1 MKKTTVNI
9 EGTMT
14 MQSNK
19 QEKNVV
25 KEKISVPINID
36 GNKYNIKAIIS
47 RKRYETYK
55 SLVKANGSTVSA
67 MTTELINKYIEEHV
81 DEIIMLKDLRERL

>member
-1 MKKTTVNI
+1 MKKTTVRI

-14 MQSNK
+14 MQPNK
-19 QEKNVV
+19 QDVV
-25 KEKISVPINID
+25 KEKMSVPVNID
-36 GNKYNIKAIIS
+36 GNKYNIKTTIS

-67 MTTELINKYIEEHV
+67 MTAELINKYIEEHV

>member
-1 MKKTTVNI
+1 MNNTAVRI

-14 MQSNK
+14 TQPNK
-19 QEKNVV
+19 QDLHVV
-25 KEKISVPINID
+25 KERVSVPVSVD
-36 GNKYNIKAIIS
+36 GNYYNINTTIS

-67 MTTELINKYIEEHV
+67 MTAELINKYIEEHV
-81 DEIIMLKDLRERL
+81 DEIIMLRDLRERL

>member
-1 MKKTTVNI
+1 MNKTEVRI

-14 MQSNK
+14 TQPNK
-19 QEKNVV
+19 QDVV
-25 KEKISVPINID
+25 KEKMSVPVNID
-36 GNKYNIKAIIS
+36 GNKYNIKTTIS

-67 MTTELINKYIEEHV
+67 MTAELINKYIEEHV
-81 DEIIMLKDLRERL
+81 DEIIMLRDLRERL

>member
-1 MKKTTVNI
+1 MKKTAVRI

-14 MQSNK
+14 TQPNK
-19 QEKNVV
+19 QDVV
-25 KEKISVPINID
+25 KEKMSVPINID

-81 DEIIMLKDLRERL
+81 DEIIMLRDLRERL

>member
-1 MKKTTVNI
+1 MNKTAVRI

-14 MQSNK
+14 TQSNK
-19 QEKNVV
+19 QDVV
-25 KEKISVPINID
+25 KEKVSVPVNID
-36 GNKYNIKAIIS
+36 GNKYNIKTTIS

-81 DEIIMLKDLRERL
+81 DEVIMLRDLRERL

>member
-1 MKKTTVNI
+1 MNKTAVRI

-14 MQSNK
+14 TQPNK
-19 QEKNVV
+19 QDVV
-25 KEKISVPINID
+25 KEKVSVPINID
-36 GNKYNIKAIIS
+36 GNKYNIKATIN

-67 MTTELINKYIEEHV
+67 MTAELINKYIEEHV
-81 DEIIMLKDLRERL
+81 DEIIMLRDLRERL

>member
-1 MKKTTVNI
+1 MKKTAVRI

-14 MQSNK
+14 TQPNK
-19 QEKNVV
+19 QDVV
-25 KEKISVPINID
+25 KEKVSVPVNID

-81 DEIIMLKDLRERL
+81 DEIIMLKDLREKL

>member
-1 MKKTTVNI
+1 MKKTEVRI

-14 MQSNK
+14 TQPNK
-19 QEKNVV
+19 QDVV
-25 KEKISVPINID
+25 KEKMSVPVNID
-36 GNKYNIKAIIS
+36 GNKYNIKTTIS

-67 MTTELINKYIEEHV
+67 MTAELINKYIEEHV
-81 DEIIMLKDLRERL
+81 DEIIMLRDLRERLQ

>member
-1 MKKTTVNI
+1 MNKTAVRI

-14 MQSNK
+14 TQPNK
-19 QEKNVV
+19 QDVV
-25 KEKISVPINID
+25 KEKVSVPVNID

>member
-1 MKKTTVNI
+1 MNKTAVRI

-14 MQSNK
+14 TQPNK
-19 QEKNVV
+19 QDVV
-25 KEKISVPINID
+25 KEKVSVPVNID
-36 GNKYNIKAIIS
+36 SDKCNIKTVIS

-67 MTTELINKYIEEHV
+67 MTAELINKYIEEHV
-81 DEIIMLKDLRERL
+81 DEIIMLRDLRERL

>member
-1 MKKTTVNI
+1 MNETAVRI

-14 MQSNK
+14 TQPNK
-19 QEKNVV
+19 QDVV
-25 KEKISVPINID
+25 KEKMSVPVNID
-36 GNKYNIKAIIS
+36 GNKYNIKTTIS

-67 MTTELINKYIEEHV
+67 MTAELINKYIEEHV
-81 DEIIMLKDLRERL
+81 DESIMLRDLRERL

>member
-1 MKKTTVNI
+1 MNKTAVRI

-14 MQSNK
+14 TQSNK
-19 QEKNVV
+19 QETHVA

-36 GNKYNIKAIIS
+36 DNKYNIKIAIS

>member
-1 MKKTTVNI
+1 MKKTEVRI

-14 MQSNK
+14 TQPNK
-19 QEKNVV
+19 QDIV
-25 KEKISVPINID
+25 KEKVSVPINID
-36 GNKYNIKAIIS
+36 GNKYNIKATIN

-67 MTTELINKYIEEHV
+67 MTAELINKYVEEHV
-81 DEIIMLKDLRERL
+81 DEIIMLRDLRERL

>member
-1 MKKTTVNI
+1 MNKTAVRI

-14 MQSNK
+14 TQPNK
-19 QEKNVV
+19 QDIV
-25 KEKISVPINID
+25 KEKMSVPVNID
-36 GNKYNIKAIIS
+36 DNKYNIKTTIS

-67 MTTELINKYIEEHV
+67 MTAELINKYIEEHV

>member
-1 MKKTTVNI
+1 MKKTAVRI

-14 MQSNK
+14 TQPNK
-19 QEKNVV
+19 QDVV
-25 KEKISVPINID
+25 KEKVSVPVNID
-36 GNKYNIKAIIS
+36 DNKYNIKTTIN
-47 RKRYETYK
+47 RNRYETYK

-67 MTTELINKYIEEHV
+67 MTAELINKYIEEHV

>member
-1 MKKTTVNI
+1 MNETAVRI

-14 MQSNK
+14 TQPNK
-19 QEKNVV
+19 QDVV
-25 KEKISVPINID
+25 KEKMSVPVNID
-36 GNKYNIKAIIS
+36 GNKYNIKTTIS

-67 MTTELINKYIEEHV
+67 MTAELINKYIEEHV
-81 DEIIMLKDLRERL
+81 NEIIMLKDLRERL

>member
-1 MKKTTVNI
+1 MKKTAVRI

-14 MQSNK
+14 TQPNK
-19 QEKNVV
+19 QDVV
-25 KEKISVPINID
+25 KEKVSVPVNID

-81 DEIIMLKDLRERL
+81 DEIIMLKDLREKLQ

>member
-1 MKKTTVNI
+1 MNKTAVRI

-14 MQSNK
+14 TQPNK
-19 QEKNVV
+19 QDIV
-25 KEKISVPINID
+25 KEKVSVPVNID

-81 DEIIMLKDLRERL
+81 DEIIMLRDLRERL

>member
-1 MKKTTVNI
+1 MNKTEVRI

-14 MQSNK
+14 TQPNK
-19 QEKNVV
+19 QEINVV
-25 KEKISVPINID
+25 KEKMSVPVNID
-36 GNKYNIKAIIS
+36 GNKYNIKATIS
-47 RKRYETYK
+47 HSRYETYK

-67 MTTELINKYIEEHV
+67 MTAELINKYIEEHV

>member
-1 MKKTTVNI
+1 MNKTAVRI

-14 MQSNK
+14 TQPNK
-19 QEKNVV
+19 QDVV
-25 KEKISVPINID
+25 KEKMSVPVNID
-36 GNKYNIKAIIS
+36 GNKYNIKTTIS

-67 MTTELINKYIEEHV
+67 MTAELINKYIEEHV
-81 DEIIMLKDLRERL
+81 DEIIMLRDLRERL

>member
-1 MKKTTVNI
+1 MNKTAVRI

-14 MQSNK
+14 TQPNK
-19 QEKNVV
+19 QDIV
-25 KEKISVPINID
+25 KEKVSVPVNID
-36 GNKYNIKAIIS
+36 DNKYNIKTTIN

-67 MTTELINKYIEEHV
+67 MTAELINKYIEEHV

>member
-1 MKKTTVNI
+1 MKKTEVRI

-14 MQSNK
+14 TQSNK
-19 QEKNVV
+19 QDVV
-25 KEKISVPINID
+25 KEKVSVPVNID
-36 GNKYNIKAIIS
+36 DNKYNIKTTIN

-67 MTTELINKYIEEHV
+67 MTAELINKYIEEHV

>member
-1 MKKTTVNI
+1 MNKTAVRI

-14 MQSNK
+14 TQSNK
-19 QEKNVV
+19 QDVV
-25 KEKISVPINID
+25 KEKVSVPVNID
-36 GNKYNIKAIIS
+36 DNKYNIKTTIN

-67 MTTELINKYIEEHV
+67 MTAELINKYIEEHV